1 MKIVFMGTPDFAVPV
16 LTALHDAGH
25 EIVGVFS
32 QPDKPRGRHQELTPP
47 EVKVEALRLGL
58 TVYQPKSMK
67 NEEAL
72 ELLKELAP
80 DVAVVVAYGK
90 ILPEALLNVPKYGC
104 INIHGSILPKYRGS
118 APIQW
123 AVINGEKKT
132 GVTSMQMDA
141 GVDTGDMLLFDETE
155 IGENET
161 ASELYDRLCEMGA
174 RLAVK
179 TLEALERGE
188 LKPKPQDDSQSTHAP
203 MLNKSLCPLDFTQ
216 EAQTLHNKIRGLA
229 VWPVATAE
237 LDGQTMKIHSSLCR
251 HDLSHNGK
259 AGEIISA
266 SPLLVCCGKGT
277 VLEICELQAQGGKR
291 MKAQDYFRGHPL
303 KEDSSFN

>member
-16 LTALHDAGH
+16 LTALYEAGH
-25 EIVGVFS
+25 NIVGVFS
-32 QPDKPRGRHQELTPP
+32 QPDKPRGRHQEMTPP

-58 TVYQPKSMK
+58 TVYQPKSLK
-67 NEEAL
+67 NDESFELIKSL
-72 ELLKELAP
+72 EP

-90 ILPEALLNVPKYGC
+90 ILPQAILNIPKYGC

-123 AVINGEKKT
+123 AVINGETKT
-132 GVTSMQMDA
+132 GVTAMQMDV
-141 GVDTGDMLLFDETE
+141 GVDTGDMLFVDETE

-161 ASELYDRLCEMGA
+161 ASDLYDRLSEMGA

-179 TLEALERGE
+179 TLEAVEKGE
-188 LKPKPQDDSQSTHAP
+188 LNPQKQDEALSSHAP
-203 MLNKSLCPLDFTQ
+203 MLDKSLCPLNFSN

-229 VWPVATAE
+229 VWPVATAV

-251 HDLSHNGK
+251 KDMNHNGNE
-259 AGEIISA
+259 GDIISVN
-266 SPLLVCCGKGT
+266 PLLVCCGNGT

-291 MKAQDYFRGHPL
+291 MKAPDYFRGHPL
-303 KEDSSFN
+303 KEGSSFK

>member
-1 MKIVFMGTPDFAVPV
+1 MGTPDFAVPV
-16 LTALHDAGH
+16 LTALVEAGH
-25 EIVGVFS
+25 EVVGVYS

-47 EVKVEALRLGL
+47 EVKVEAMKLNIP
-58 TVYQPKSMK
+58 VYQPKTLK
-67 NEEAL
+67 TDEAL
-72 ELLKELAP
+72 EFFKSLEP

-90 ILPEALLNVPKYGC
+90 ILPQAILDVPKYGC

-123 AVINGEKKT
+123 AVIDGEKKT

-141 GVDTGDMLLFDETE
+141 GIDTGDMLLVDETD

-161 ASELYDRLCEMGA
+161 AAELFDRLSEMGA

-179 TLEALERGE
+179 TLEALEKGE
-188 LKPKPQDDSQSTHAP
+188 LEPKPQDEAFSSHAP
-203 MLNKSLCPLDFTQ
+203 MLDKKICPLDFSKD
-216 EAQTLHNKIRGLA
+216 AQILHNKIRGLA
-229 VWPVATAE
+229 GWPVATAQ
-237 LDGQTMKIHSSLCR
+237 LDGQLMKIHSSLC
-251 HDLSHNGK
+251 HNDKSHRGK
-259 AGEIISA
+259 AGEIISV
-266 SPLLVCCGKGT
+266 SPLLVCCGNGT

-303 KEDSSFN
+303 REDSSFQ

>member
-1 MKIVFMGTPDFAVPV
+1 MRIVFMGTPDFAVPV
-16 LTALHDAGH
+16 LRELVKAGH
-25 EIVGVFS
+25 EVTGVYS
-32 QPDKPRGRHQELTPP
+32 QPDKPRGRHHELTPP
-47 EVKVEALRLGL
+47 EVKVEAERLNIP
-58 TVYQPKSMK
+58 VYQPKTLK
-67 NEEAL
+67 TDEAFEQFKAL
-72 ELLKELAP
+72 NP

-90 ILPEALLNVPKYGC
+90 ILPQRILDVPKHGC

-123 AVINGEKKT
+123 AVINGEEKT

-141 GVDTGDMLLFDETE
+141 GVDTGDMLLVDETE

-161 ASELYDRLCEMGA
+161 AGELFDKLSEMGA

-179 TLEALERGE
+179 TLEALEKGE
-188 LKPKPQDDSQSTHAP
+188 LEPKAQDEALSTHAP
-203 MLNKSLCPLDFTQ
+203 MLDKSMCPLDFS
-216 EAQTLHNKIRGLA
+216 EDAQKLHNKIRGLA
-229 VWPVATAE
+229 GWPVATAE
-237 LDGQTMKIHSSLCR
+237 LDGQLMKIHSSLCR
-251 HDLSHNGK
+251 HDLTHNGNV
-259 AGEIISA
+259 GEIIGT

-303 KEDSSFN
+303 RENTHFK

>member
-1 MKIVFMGTPDFAVPV
+1 MKLVFMGTPDFAVPV
-16 LTALHDAGH
+16 LTALHEAGH

-47 EVKVEALRLGL
+47 EVKIEALRLGL
-58 TVYQPKSMK
+58 TVYQPKSLKNDEAYELMK
-67 NEEAL
+67 S
-72 ELLKELAP
+72 LAP
-80 DVAVVVAYGK
+80 DAAVVVAYGK

-104 INIHGSILPKYRGS
+104 INVHGSILPKYRGS

-141 GVDTGDMLLFDETE
+141 GVDTGDMLLIDETE

-161 ASELYDRLCEMGA
+161 ASDVYDRLSAMGA

-179 TLEALERGE
+179 TLEALEKGE
-188 LKPKPQDDSQSTHAP
+188 LSPEKQNDALSSHAP
-203 MLNKSLCPLDFTQ
+203 MLDKSLCPIDFTKD
-216 EAQTLHNKIRGLA
+216 AQTIHNKIRGLA
-229 VWPVATAE
+229 VWPVATAT

-251 HDLSHNGK
+251 KDLTHNGSE
-259 AGEIISA
+259 GEILSVN
-266 SPLLVCCGKGT
+266 PLLVCCGNGT

-291 MKAQDYFRGHPL
+291 MKSSDYFRGHPL
-303 KEDSSFN
+303 KDGSAFK

>member
-1 MKIVFMGTPDFAVPV
+1 MGTPDFAVPV
-16 LTALHDAGH
+16 LTALHEAGH

-58 TVYQPKSMK
+58 EVYQPKSLK
-67 NEEAL
+67 NDEAL
-72 ELLKELAP
+72 ELVKSLEP

-90 ILPEALLNVPKYGC
+90 ILPEAILNVPKYGC

-123 AVINGEKKT
+123 AVIDGEKKT

-141 GVDTGDMLLFDETE
+141 GIDTGDMLLVDETE

-161 ASELYDRLCEMGA
+161 AGEVFDRLSEMGA

-179 TLEALERGE
+179 TLEAAEKGE
-188 LKPKPQDDSQSTHAP
+188 LDPKPQDHSAATHAP
-203 MLNKSLCPLDFTQ
+203 MLDKTICPLDFTKD
-216 EAQTLHNKIRGLA
+216 AQILHNKIRGLA
-229 VWPVATAE
+229 GWPVATAQ
-237 LDGQTMKIHSSLCR
+237 LDGQPMKIHSSLCR
-251 HDLSHNGK
+251 NDMSHNGRE
-259 AGEIISA
+259 GEIISA
-266 SPLLVCCGKGT
+266 KPLLVCCGNGT

-291 MKAQDYFRGHPL
+291 MKAEDYFRGHPL
-303 KEDSSFN
+303 KENSSFK

>member
-1 MKIVFMGTPDFAVPV
+1 MGTPDFAVPV

-25 EIVGVFS
+25 EVIGVYS

-47 EVKVEALRLGL
+47 EVKVEAMRLNIL
-58 TVYQPKSMK
+58 VYQPKTLK
-67 NEEAL
+67 TDEAL
-72 ELLKELAP
+72 EFFKSLEP

-90 ILPEALLNVPKYGC
+90 ILPQAILDVPKYGC

-123 AVINGEKKT
+123 AVIDGEKKT

-141 GVDTGDMLLFDETE
+141 GIDTGDILLIDETE

-161 ASELYDRLCEMGA
+161 AGELFDRLSEMGA

-179 TLEALERGE
+179 TLEALENGE
-188 LKPKPQDDSQSTHAP
+188 LSPTKQDEALSSHAP
-203 MLNKSLCPLDFTQ
+203 MLDKKICPLDFSKD
-216 EAQTLHNKIRGLA
+216 AQTLHNKIRGLA
-229 VWPVATAE
+229 GWPVATAQ
-237 LDGQTMKIHSSLCR
+237 LDGQIMKIHSSLCR
-251 HDLSHNGK
+251 KDMTCNGE
-259 AGEIISA
+259 AGDIISA
-266 SPLLVCCGKGT
+266 SPLLVCCGNGT

-303 KEDSSFN
+303 REDSSFK

>member
-1 MKIVFMGTPDFAVPV
+1 MGTPDFAVPV
-16 LTALHDAGH
+16 LTALYEAGH

-58 TVYQPKSMK
+58 EVYQPKSLK
-67 NEEAL
+67 NDEAL
-72 ELLKELAP
+72 KLVKSLEP

-90 ILPEALLNVPKYGC
+90 ILPEAILNVPKYGC

-123 AVINGEKKT
+123 AVIDGEKKT

-141 GVDTGDMLLFDETE
+141 GIDTGDMLLIDETE

-161 ASELYDRLCEMGA
+161 ASDVYDRLSAMGA

-179 TLEALERGE
+179 TLEAVEKGE
-188 LKPKPQDDSQSTHAP
+188 LDPKPQDHSKSSHAP
-203 MLNKSLCPLDFTQ
+203 MLDKSLCPLDFSKD
-216 EAQTLHNKIRGLA
+216 AQTLHNKIRGLA
-229 VWPVATAE
+229 VWPVATAQ

-251 HDLSHNGK
+251 NDLSHDGK
-259 AGEIISA
+259 EGEIISA
-266 SPLLVCCGKGT
+266 KPLLVCCGSGT

-291 MKAQDYFRGHPL
+291 MKAEDYFRGHPL
-303 KEDSSFN
+303 KEDSSFK

>member
-1 MKIVFMGTPDFAVPV
+1 MGTPDFAVPV

-25 EIVGVFS
+25 EVVGIYS

-47 EVKVEALRLGL
+47 EVKVEAMRLNIP
-58 TVYQPKSMK
+58 VYQPKTLK
-67 NEEAL
+67 TDEAL
-72 ELLKELAP
+72 EFFKSLEP

-90 ILPEALLNVPKYGC
+90 ILPQAILDVPKYGC

-123 AVINGEKKT
+123 AVIDGEKKT

-141 GVDTGDMLLFDETE
+141 GIDTGDILLIDETE

-161 ASELYDRLCEMGA
+161 AGELFDRLSEMGA

-179 TLEALERGE
+179 TLEALEKGE
-188 LKPKPQDDSQSTHAP
+188 LKPIKQDEALSSHAP
-203 MLNKSLCPLDFTQ
+203 MLDKKICPLDFS
-216 EAQTLHNKIRGLA
+216 EDAQTLHNKIRGLA
-229 VWPVATAE
+229 GWPVATAQ
-237 LDGQTMKIHSSLCR
+237 LDGQIMKIHSSLCR
-251 HDLSHNGK
+251 KDMTCNGE
-259 AGEIISA
+259 AGDIISA
-266 SPLLVCCGKGT
+266 SPLLVCCGNGT

-303 KEDSSFN
+303 REDSSFK